1 MPTIHTSSR
10 FERQYAKLPPQARRA
25 IRRAL
30 RYFDQPSR
38 TCALA
43 RYAGLYELRA
53 GLWRVTWHYSEDGAI
68 VLRAVGRH
76 DILAKP

>member
-10 FERQYAKLPPQARRA
+10 FQRQYAKLSPKAHQA

-30 RYFDQPSR
+30 RYFDQPGR
-38 TCALA
+38 VCALS

-53 GLWRVTWHYSEDGAI
+53 GLWRVTWHYRDDGSI
-68 VLRAVGRH
+68 FLRAVGRH
-76 DILAKP
+76 DILMKP